1 MAPVQ
6 ALRHCLVEAK
16 DGLVRHPALTVLAAL
31 AIAVS
36 LYVFGGFLL
45 VAFNL
50 GVLSTQLAGEMEV
63 QIYMK
68 AGASEQE
75 IAALRGSLIGD
86 EAVAHARF
94 VTAEESRRRFETRFP
109 GLKDLPGEV
118 GGEIF
123 PPAFEVVLRPSYQD
137 ADAAERLARVW
148 RRAAGV
154 EEVRFD
160 RAWFERLA
168 ALLSLLRSGGYG
180 VGALLLAAVMVTT
193 GAVVRLTVLARR
205 EEIDI
210 MKLVGATAAF
220 IRAPFLFGAAAQGL
234 AGGLVALAG
243 LRLTWRLVIRSTPF
257 HDNPI
262 MSMVAGRFLPPAT
275 STALVA
281 AGLVL
286 ATAAAALSLRRAG
299 AAPPGS

>member
-1 MAPVQ
+1 MAPLQ
-6 ALRHCLVEAK
+6 AVRHCLVEAK
-16 DGLVRHPALTVLAAL
+16 DGLVRHPALTLLAAL

-50 GVLSTQLAGEMEV
+50 GRLSEQLAGEMEV

-68 AGASEQE
+68 TGVSEQE
-75 IAALRGSLIGD
+75 IAALRAALISD
-86 EAVAHARF
+86 EAVAKARF
-94 VTAEESRRRFETRFP
+94 VTPDEARRRFEARFP
-109 GLKDLPGEV
+109 GLKDLPGDL

-123 PPAFEVVLRPSYQD
+123 PPAFEVTLRPEYQD

-148 RRAAGV
+148 RRSSGV
-154 EEVRFD
+154 EEIRFD
-160 RAWFERLA
+160 RAWFERLT
-168 ALLSLLRSGGYG
+168 ALLALLRSGGYG

-234 AGGLVALAG
+234 AGGLLALAG
-243 LRLTWRLVIRSTPF
+243 LRLTWRLVVRSTPF
-257 HDNPI
+257 QDNPI
-262 MSMVAGRFLPPAT
+262 MGMVAGRFLPPAT
-275 STALVA
+275 SVALVA
-281 AGLVL
+281 TGLVL
-286 ATAAAALSLRRAG
+286 GTLAAALSLRRAG
-299 AAPPGS
+299 PAGP